1 VEVRQV
7 REPDVDDLA
16 AAAQIV
22 AQHLPPTPVIRIPA
36 LGERVWLKLET
47 LQPTG
52 SFKVR
57 GGLAAVSRILDKEP
71 DARILAASAG
81 NAGLGVAFGC
91 AVLGAKA
98 TIVVPTTV
106 SAAKR
111 EALKRFDVELIE
123 HGDTYDEAEAYGIE
137 QSKSGAHFISAYND
151 PDVIAGQAT
160 IAGELFDQVPNLTS
174 VIAPIGGGGLIAGIG
189 FAAAST
195 SSANGLH
202 SVDVHGVEAKMSPAL
217 STAVT
222 TGATVPIEIGP
233 TIADGLAGNIE
244 PGSVTVGLAARY
256 TTSIVGV
263 DDDALKEAMR
273 FLAFEHGLVAE
284 PSGVAGVAAIMSGSL
299 RLDDDNSGDG
309 DVVVVL
315 SGRNVSR
322 EILVSILE
330 VRAP

>member
-1 VEVRQV
+1 MGIRQV

-16 AAAQIV
+16 AAARIV
-22 AQHLPPTPVIRIPA
+22 AQHLPPSPVIRSPA

-57 GGLAAVSRILDKEP
+57 GGLAAVSRIVDKEP

-91 AVLGAKA
+91 GVLGVKG

-137 QSKSGAHFISAYND
+137 LSESGAHFISAYND

-160 IAGELFDQVPNLTS
+160 IAGELFDQVPDLTS
-174 VIAPIGGGGLIAGIG
+174 VIAPVGGGGLIAGIG
-189 FAAAST
+189 FSAASI

-202 SVDVHGVEAKMSPAL
+202 SVEVHGVEAEMSPAL
-217 STAVT
+217 STAVAA
-222 TGATVPIEIGP
+222 GATVPIEIGT
-233 TIADGLAGNIE
+233 TIADGLAGNME

-263 DDDALKEAMR
+263 DDDALKAAMR
-273 FLAFEHGLVAE
+273 FLVFRHGLVAE
-284 PSGVAGVAAIMSGSL
+284 PSGVAGVAAIMSGAL
-299 RLDDDNSGDG
+299 RLDDGNSGDG

-322 EILVSILE
+322 ELLVSILE
-330 VRAP
+330 DLAP